1 MIYNYLDHSSF
12 WDEDEKGQQ
21 LKGADKKCFCIDLCS
36 MEWQHVMDYA
46 VEQVRSK
53 KYEEILMQEI
63 MRLEAKQSLVN
74 IPRDAV
80 WIML

>member
-53 KYEEILMQEI
+53 KYE
-63 MRLEAKQSLVN
+63 
-74 IPRDAV
+74 
-80 WIML
+80 

>member
-1 MIYNYLDHSSF
+1 
-12 WDEDEKGQQ
+12 
-21 LKGADKKCFCIDLCS
+21 
-36 MEWQHVMDYA
+36 MDYA

-80 WIML
+80 